1 MRGGGDLALA
11 FSDVARCSLDA
22 PREAIREGEQ
32 ERGDAQRQQR
42 ESPVE
47 REHDHHHADQSQAT
61 HEDADQPL
69 GNQILDRLGVGG
81 QCAHELADA
90 ALIVIRQ

>member
-1 MRGGGDLALA
+1 M
-11 FSDVARCSLDA
+11 
-22 PREAIREGEQ
+22 
-32 ERGDAQRQQR
+32 
-42 ESPVE
+42 E

-81 QCAHELADA
+81 QCAHEFADA